1 MSITTKHLKSDLF
14 SGLVVF
20 LVALPLCLGIALGSL
35 GADASPFPGIISGII
50 GGILIGYLSKS
61 HVSVSGPA
69 AGLIAI
75 IVTAIG
81 TLKQFDVFLLAV
93 VIAGVIQ
100 LILGYLKSGSL
111 ANFIPNNVIEGML
124 AGIGI
129 SIFLKQLPHAFGYD
143 KDFEGDDSFWQ
154 PDGENTFSEIFKALD
169 YISIGAVTICIVS
182 LILLILW
189 DKYKIQD
196 KIKFMPGALIAVIVS
211 ILLNIAFQGTA
222 FEIRAEHLVNL
233 PVFNSF
239 DDFVNVF
246 VFPDFTAITNYQVW
260 VVAAT
265 IAIVASVESLL
276 CIEAADRLDPQKRYS
291 DPNNELKAQGLGNIL
306 SGLIGGLPMTS
317 VVVRSSANINA
328 GAKTKLS
335 AIIHG
340 IFLLISVIS
349 IPFVLN
355 KIPLATLAAVLLLI
369 GYKLASPKLFIKFY
383 KLGWSQF
390 LPFLVTIIGVV
401 AIDLLKGV
409 LLGLLIS
416 IFIILKGNL
425 KKAYSFDKE
434 ELHDGDKIIIKLAQE
449 VSFLN
454 KAAIKESLQE
464 LPENTTVT
472 IDATDTVYID
482 HDVIELIE
490 EFCKFTS
497 IEKNIT
503 VKLKGFDAH
512 YNLSHHETLN
522 HITIKHKS

>member
-1 MSITTKHLKSDLF
+1 
-14 SGLVVF
+14 
-20 LVALPLCLGIALGSL
+20 
-35 GADASPFPGIISGII
+35 
-50 GGILIGYLSKS
+50 
-61 HVSVSGPA
+61 
-69 AGLIAI
+69 
-75 IVTAIG
+75 
-81 TLKQFDVFLLAV
+81 
-93 VIAGVIQ
+93 
-100 LILGYLKSGSL
+100 LKSGSL

-169 YISIGAVTICIVS
+169 YISIGALTICIIS
-182 LILLILW
+182 LLLLLLW
-189 DKYKIQD
+189 DKFRIQD
-196 KIKFMPGALIAVIVS
+196 KIKFMPGALVAVVIS
-211 ILLNIAFQGTA
+211 ILLNIAFQGTPL
-222 FEIRAEHLVNL
+222 EIKDEHLVNL
-233 PVFNSF
+233 PEFNSLN
-239 DDFVNVF
+239 DFINVF
-246 VFPDFTAITNYQVW
+246 VFPDFSAVTNYQVW

-291 DPNNELKAQGLGNIL
+291 DPNNKLKAQGLGNIL

-369 GYKLASPKLFIKFY
+369 GYKLASPKLFIKFF
-383 KLGWSQF
+383 KLGWLQF
-390 LPFLVTIIGVV
+390 LPFIITIIGVV

-409 LLGLLIS
+409 LLGLFIS
-416 IFIILKGNL
+416 IIIILKGNL

-434 ELHDGDKIIIKLAQE
+434 EFQDGDKIIIKLAQE

-454 KAAIKESLQE
+454 KAAIKESLQN
-464 LPENTTVT
+464 LPKNITLI
-472 IDATDTVYID
+472 IDATETVYID

-497 IEKNIT
+497 EEKNIK
-503 VKLKGFDAH
+503 VKLKGFDAQ
-512 YNLSHHETLN
+512 YNLSHHELLN
-522 HITIKHKS
+522 NITIKHKS

>member
-1 MSITTKHLKSDLF
+1 MSLSTKHFKSDLF

-35 GADASPFPGIISGII
+35 GANSSPFPGIISGII
-50 GGILIGYLSKS
+50 GGIVIGFLSKS
-61 HVSVSGPA
+61 NVSVSGPA
-69 AGLIAI
+69 AGLIAV
-75 IVTAIG
+75 IVTAMA

-169 YISIGAVTICIVS
+169 YISIGAVTICIIS
-182 LILLILW
+182 LLILILW
-189 DKYKIQD
+189 DKFKIQD
-196 KIKFMPGALIAVIVS
+196 KVKFLPGALIAVVIS
-211 ILLNIAFQGTA
+211 ILLNIAFEGTA
-222 FEIRAEHLVNL
+222 FEIRNEHLVNL
-233 PVFNSF
+233 PIFNSF
-239 DDFVNVF
+239 NDFINVF
-246 VFPDFTAITNYQVW
+246 VFPDFSAITNYNVW
-260 VVAAT
+260 IVAAT
-265 IAIVASVESLL
+265 IAVVASVESLL
-276 CIEAADRLDPQKRYS
+276 CIEAADRLDPLKRYS
-291 DPNNELKAQGLGNIL
+291 YPNNELKAQGFGNIL

-335 AIIHG
+335 AIVHG
-340 IFLLISVIS
+340 VFLLISVLT
-349 IPFVLN
+349 IPFLLN

-383 KLGWSQF
+383 KLGWYQF
-390 LPFLVTIIGVV
+390 LPFLITIIGVV
-401 AIDLLKGV
+401 VIDLLKGV
-409 LLGLLIS
+409 LLGLFVS
-416 IFIILKGNL
+416 IFFILKGNL

-434 ELHDGDKIIIKLAQE
+434 EFHDGDKINIKLAQE

-464 LPENTTVT
+464 LPKNTKVT

-497 IEKNIT
+497 VEKNIK
-503 VKLKGFDAH
+503 VKLKGFDSQ
-512 YNLSHHETLN
+512 YNLIHIEELN
-522 HITIKHKS
+522 HITIKHKE